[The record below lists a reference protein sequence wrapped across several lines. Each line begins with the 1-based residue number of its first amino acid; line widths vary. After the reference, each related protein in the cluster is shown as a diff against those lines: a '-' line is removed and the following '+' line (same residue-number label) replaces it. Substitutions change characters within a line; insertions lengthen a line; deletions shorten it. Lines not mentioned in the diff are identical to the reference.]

1 MLLITIMNDVMS
13 HAVNN
18 EQIFLSGIENKCRI
32 MFKISTTLYVSLI
45 SSPFTLYFLSVI
57 VLAFGT
63 VFWTTG
69 TQWKMYSFW
78 MGVAVVNTQLGKY
91 VLENSFSSKSFSFY
105 FEGEHGVRK
114 V

>member
-1 MLLITIMNDVMS
+1 
-13 HAVNN
+13 
-18 EQIFLSGIENKCRI
+18 
-32 MFKISTTLYVSLI
+32 MFNISTTLYASLI

-91 VLENSFSSKSFSFY
+91 ILENSFSSMSNSSY
-105 FEGEHGVRK
+105 FEGKPDLKRV
-114 V
+114 

>member
-91 VLENSFSSKSFSFY
+91 ILENSFSSM
-105 FEGEHGVRK
+105 
-114 V
+114 